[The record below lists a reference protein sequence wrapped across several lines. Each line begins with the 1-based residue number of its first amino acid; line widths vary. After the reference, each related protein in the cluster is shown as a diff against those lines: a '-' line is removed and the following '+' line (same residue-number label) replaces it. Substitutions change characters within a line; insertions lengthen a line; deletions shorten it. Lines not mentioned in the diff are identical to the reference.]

1 MMIDIGMAIMIA
13 MISFFAGLFLGAV
26 VLGPA
31 MAASREDD
39 SRGR

>member
-1 MMIDIGMAIMIA
+1 MIEIGMAVMFVMLA
-13 MISFFAGLFLGAV
+13 FFIGLFLGAV
-26 VLGPA
+26 VLGFA